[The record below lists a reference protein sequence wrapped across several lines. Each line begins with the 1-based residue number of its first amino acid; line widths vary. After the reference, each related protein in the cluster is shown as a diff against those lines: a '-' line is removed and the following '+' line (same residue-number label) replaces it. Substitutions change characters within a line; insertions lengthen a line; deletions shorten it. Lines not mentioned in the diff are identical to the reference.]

1 MLSTRLVL
9 CFFFFRQKTEY
20 EMRISD
26 WISDFCS
33 SDLEWTPDD
42 ASPKITSPAC
52 TRLPVSA
59 SSRSTAPTVKP
70 ARSYSPSGYMPGIS
84 AVSPPIKAQPAIRQ
98 RSEEHTSELQSL
110 MRISYAVFCLKK
122 KTYPHNKKKN
132 TA

>member
-33 SDLEWTPDD
+33 SDLEWPPDD

-84 AVSPPIKAQPAIRQ
+84 AVDRNSVVSGKSVSVRVDIGGR
-98 RSEEHTSELQSL
+98 
-110 MRISYAVFCLKK
+110 RI
-122 KTYPHNKKKN
+122 HKKN
-132 TA
+132 K